1 MAVIPDPRTFPR
13 SSRRANDVSAR
24 WHGLVEQGQAAATGQ
39 ERGAA
44 DARLHADLVA
54 ALVARD
60 VPALLDAI
68 ETAPSAIC
76 HRQLLRGI
84 DAAWADPQVDANA
97 SLVAHGFAL
106 PVVLVAASDA
116 SVTHPLVLDD
126 AGLVISLMQEH
137 GALAGN
143 AAVAVANVLAGPA
156 TVGVGALA
164 QWLAWREAGVAA
176 TAPRDIPPVPLR
188 VIGNQEGAHLRFLV
202 GSALAAPGA
211 RLFGAPGAASWA
223 TPLARQLSSALAA
236 PGLQLLA
243 LPRAPEPPVAALRS
257 GQLAQREVALGLFA
271 SHAIRSL
278 RANFGEPSAVVS
290 AHGTAD
296 GGELRVS
303 LSSMFGERDA
313 EGFRCP
319 LFPYDRIDDV
329 VSMIVDLLRECRI
342 NDIRLMSGIQPD
354 RDPGPGGPLFFRADA
369 IAAGMSAPF
378 H

>member
-1 MAVIPDPRTFPR
+1 VAVITDPRTFPL
-13 SSRRANDVSAR
+13 SSRRVNAVSAR
-24 WHGLVEQGQAAATGQ
+24 WHTLVEQGQAAATGQ
-39 ERGAA
+39 DRGAA
-44 DARLHADLVA
+44 DAWLHADLVA

-60 VPALLDAI
+60 VPALLDAL
-68 ETAPSAIC
+68 ETAPSAVC
-76 HRQLLRGI
+76 HRQLMRGL
-84 DAAWADPQVDANA
+84 DSAWADPQVDAGA

-116 SVTHPLVLDD
+116 SITHPLVLADPGHVV
-126 AGLVISLMQEH
+126 ALMQEH

-143 AAVAVANVLAGPA
+143 AAVALANVLAGPA
-156 TVGVGALA
+156 AVGVGSLD
-164 QWLAWREAGVAA
+164 QWLVWREAGAAA
-176 TAPRDIPPVPLR
+176 TAPREIPPVPLR
-188 VIGNQEGAHLRFLV
+188 ITGNQEGAHLRFLV

-211 RLFGAPGAASWA
+211 RLFGASGAATWA
-223 TPLARQLSSALAA
+223 MPIARHLSSALAA

-243 LPRAPEPPVAALRS
+243 LPRAAEPPMAALRS

-271 SHAIRSL
+271 SHAIRTL

-329 VSMIVDLLRECRI
+329 VSTIVNLLRECRI

-354 RDPGPGGPLFFRADA
+354 RDPVTGGRLFFRADA
-369 IAAGMSAPF
+369 IAAGVSAPF